1 MTEVF
6 DPLITPCGKAESN
19 SYKTFTSET
28 FKQHQLDCP
37 TCQLIA
43 LGIDPSDNIDEE
55 SDGVYWAMQLE
66 KEGWFP

>member
-1 MTEVF
+1 MSEDQLV
-6 DPLITPCGKAESN
+6 TPCGRYESG
-19 SYKTFTSET
+19 SCKPFTEET
-28 FKQHQLDCP
+28 LKQHELDCP
-37 TCQLIA
+37 ACQLIA